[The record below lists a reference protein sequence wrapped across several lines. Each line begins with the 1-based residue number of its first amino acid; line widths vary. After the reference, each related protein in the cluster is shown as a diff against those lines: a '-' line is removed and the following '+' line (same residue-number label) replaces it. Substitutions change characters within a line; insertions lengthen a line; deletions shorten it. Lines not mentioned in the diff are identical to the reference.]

1 MSNHSWLILTAANP
15 AQAAGYR
22 AQLQERA
29 EQGLIP
35 EGWQWRVVAD
45 PGGKRVGS
53 GGSTFVVIHEI
64 AQAMLKHRPHAKQL
78 HELFTDV
85 RVLIIH
91 SGGDS
96 RRLRAYA
103 AQGKIFTPLPC
114 TTPQGHPATLFDLMF
129 DQLRRLPCPA
139 QGQVLAASGDALLT
153 FDPNDADFAQ
163 PGVVGVA
170 YPGPVERG
178 SKHGVYVCD
187 PQGNITDFLQKPSPQ
202 AAELHGAVD
211 AVGRVLVDT
220 GLLSFDPL
228 TVERVLQTV
237 GLKFKQGKLTV
248 EPGILKDVLA
258 GKAQSIDLYE
268 QVLIALPK
276 KRDIASYLSQVG
288 PRSAAPSTADQ
299 AQTARLT
306 HLYHGLHGLRFTV
319 NVLPYCEFF
328 HIGSN
333 REMIGNVAA
342 LNRTAR
348 EYRFQNGCRSVLGDR
363 ASIEGGFVY
372 NSVLPGGQLRIG
384 AGVLLEAVHCQGK
397 VALTGPNI
405 VVGWP
410 SEAGAIPAL
419 PAGWGLV
426 CLPIGKSD
434 WTIIVHGLDDDF
446 KTTLD
451 KGGTFGNQP
460 MSKWLVDCRLKQSTL
475 WGDDDPQPRTLWN
488 ARLWRVG
495 SLPDV
500 LRDTFWLCGVKKSQP
515 ATTWQRGK
523 RMHMI
528 EVLQQVNHQRL
539 LEHRRELVRL
549 WAVGSLPQRLH
560 KQHDLSAESVLLS
573 LHDSTDARTALT
585 QLHQALSDDVSPL
598 HEARLYWLAHAIG
611 EKYPAVKKTAPA
623 LLRGDMQQAAYAA
636 VARSV
641 MRQIDLPGE
650 PRPAAVLHDQ
660 VVWATTPVRLDF
672 AGGWSDTPP
681 ICAAVG
687 GTVVNGAISLNGQYP
702 VQVIA
707 KLTEDKRINL
717 SSMDLGTRVTLAQT
731 SDVLDYTDPSQWSA
745 LPKAALVLAGLCP
758 QDRNQ
763 PLTRWLDQL
772 GGGLDLTVFSAVPK
786 GSGLGTSSILGAAI
800 LACLARVVGENV
812 TQDQLIART
821 SLLEQM
827 MTTGGG
833 WQDQVGGIA
842 PGIKIIR
849 TQPGA
854 EQLPAIHWTG
864 FQMAQHARQRM
875 LLYYTGQKRMARN
888 ILQRVVGRFLA
899 RDPLALRV
907 IDELKV
913 RAEQMKHDLD
923 RGDVQAFA
931 QGITHYFDLKCQLDP
946 GTTNPPIEAVLRRV
960 KKYLS
965 GYVLPGAGGGG
976 FIYMITRDEQATQ
989 QVRRLLLQNP
999 PNSLARF
1006 FDFEFDQKGLAVTV
1020 L

>member
-1 MSNHSWLILTAANP
+1 MSTHRRLILTAANP

-22 AQLQERA
+22 AQLQERQ

-35 EGWQWRVVAD
+35 DGWQWRVVAD

-53 GGSTFVVIHEI
+53 GGSTFVVLHEI
-64 AQAMLKHRPHAKQL
+64 AQALLKDRPNTNSL
-78 HELFTDV
+78 HQLFTDV
-85 RVLIIH
+85 RLLIIH

-96 RRLRAYA
+96 RRLCGYA

-114 TTPQGHPATLFDLMF
+114 TTPTGQPATLFDLMF
-129 DQLRRLPCPA
+129 EQLRRLPSPP
-139 QGQVLAASGDALLT
+139 QGQVLVASGDALLT
-153 FDPNDADFAQ
+153 FDPDDAGFSQ

-187 PQGNITDFLQKPSPQ
+187 SQGNITDFLQKPSPQ
-202 AAELHGAVD
+202 VAAQHGAVD

-228 TVERVLQTV
+228 TVERMLKVV
-237 GLKFKQGKLTV
+237 GLQLQRGKLTV
-248 EPGILKDVLA
+248 APGILKDVLA

-276 KRDIASYLSQVG
+276 KRDLKSYLAQVG
-288 PRSAAPSTADQ
+288 PRSTSPSVTDK

-306 HLYHGLHGLRFTV
+306 HLYQGLHGLRFTV

-372 NSVLPGGQLRIG
+372 NSVIPGGELRIG
-384 AGVLLEAVHCQGK
+384 SGVLIEAVHCQGK

-410 SEAGAIPAL
+410 AAAGAIPPL
-419 PAGWGLV
+419 PPGWGLV
-426 CLPIGKSD
+426 CLPIGKAD
-434 WTIIVHGLDDDF
+434 WTFIVHGLDDDF
-446 KTTLD
+446 KTSVE

-460 MSKWLVDCRLKQSTL
+460 MRQWLDDCKLKPATI
-475 WGDDDPQPRTLWN
+475 WGDDPSPRTLWN

-500 LRDTFWLCGVKKSQP
+500 LRDTFWLCGLKTRQP
-515 ATTWQRGK
+515 TTGWQRS
-523 RMHMI
+523 RRIHMM
-528 EVLQQVNHQRL
+528 EVLQQVNHDRL

-549 WAVGSLPQRLH
+549 WEVGSLPQRLQKH
-560 KQHDLSAESVLLS
+560 HDLSAESILQS
-573 LHDSTDARTALT
+573 LHNITDARTT
-585 QLHQALSDDVSPL
+585 FSQLHQALSDDVSPL
-598 HEARLYWLAHAIG
+598 HEARLYWLADAISQ
-611 EKYPAVKKTAPA
+611 KYPALQKSSPT
-623 LLRGDMQQAAYAA
+623 LLRGNLQQAAYQA

-641 MRQIDLPGE
+641 MRQIDLPSE
-650 PRPAAVLHDQ
+650 PRQAAVLHDQ

-707 KLTEDKRINL
+707 KLTEEKRITL
-717 SSMDLGTRVTLAQT
+717 SSIDLGTRVTLNQT
-731 SDVLDYTDPSQWSA
+731 ADVLDYTDPSQWAA
-745 LPKAALVLAGLCP
+745 LPKAALVLAGVCP
-758 QDRNQ
+758 QHDQQ
-763 PLTRWLDQL
+763 PLQPWLDKL
-772 GGGLDLTVFSAVPK
+772 GGGLDITFFSAVPK

-800 LACLARVVGENV
+800 LACLGRVVGENV
-812 TQDQLIART
+812 TQDQLIARA

-854 EQLPAIHWTG
+854 DQLPAIHWTG
-864 FQMAQHARQRM
+864 FQLTNHARTRM

-899 RDPLALRV
+899 RDPQAMRV
-907 IDELKV
+907 IDELKS

-923 RGDVQAFA
+923 RGDVEAFA
-931 QGITHYFDLKCQLDP
+931 QGITHYFDLKCRLDP
-946 GTTNPPIEAVLRRV
+946 GTTNAPIQAVLRRV

-976 FIYMITRDEQATQ
+976 FIFMITRDADATA